1 MTGALPPAPPP
12 SRAKAA
18 AASLPGPPPASALVP
33 TRTTNVGASRTAKRC
48 PTCGERFPI
57 DYRVCPR
64 DVVELEVEA
73 ESEHDPYIGV
83 ALAETY
89 RIVRRIGVGGMG
101 SVYEATHARLPS
113 RRYAVKVMHDELA
126 RKPELVTRFRREADV
141 AGLAAHPNAVE
152 VFDVGDTPEG
162 IPFIVA
168 ELLEG
173 EDLGQRLDRE
183 HLLSLPE
190 TVRIVRQLCA
200 ALQTAHE
207 VGIVHRDLKPD
218 NVFLVGPSAEVKLLD
233 FGIARLTDP
242 AQGNRTRTGIVMGTP
257 AYMAPEQAR
266 GAHVD
271 RRCDVYAVGAILYR
285 CLTGRPVFDD
295 EDPAAVLTAVL
306 TREPDRPRAV
316 RPDLP
321 AAVEL
326 VIEQALARDLADRF
340 QSMADL
346 DAALAE
352 LVGAHPTAEPSV
364 TSSES
369 RPTGSEAALAVP
381 ETRLEAR
388 RQVAR
393 ARPTLVAMTALGVLV
408 AAGIAVDLLGRLIAS
423 RAADGIPSGTEGV
436 LVVIGVLAAIG
447 TPTGLWIRFLRQRVW
462 NNSRRAVALARRTTA
477 TVTAAASTYAA
488 VVVGARIL
496 DLGLAA
502 TPSATTGL
510 LAAITASVAAAVAV
524 VVAIRTTRPVRPE
537 LRAASAG

>member
-1 MTGALPPAPPP
+1 M
-12 SRAKAA
+12 
-18 AASLPGPPPASALVP
+18 
-33 TRTTNVGASRTAKRC
+33 
-48 PTCGERFPI
+48 

-73 ESEHDPYIGV
+73 EDDHDPYIGI
-83 ALAETY
+83 ALADTY
-89 RIVRRIGVGGMG
+89 RIVRRIGIGGMG
-101 SVYEATHARLPS
+101 GVYEATHARLAS
-113 RRYAVKVMHDELA
+113 RRYAVKIMHDELA

-141 AGLAAHPNAVE
+141 AGLAAHPNSVE
-152 VFDVGDTPEG
+152 VFDVGDTAEG

-173 EDLGQRLDRE
+173 EDLGQRLERE
-183 HLLSLPE
+183 GRLSLSE

-207 VGIVHRDLKPD
+207 VGVVHRDLKPD
-218 NVFLVGPSAEVKLLD
+218 NVYLVGKSADDVKLLD

-242 AQGNRTRTGIVMGTP
+242 AMGNRTRTGIVMGTP

-285 CLTGRPVFDD
+285 CLTGRPVFDH

-316 RPDLP
+316 SPDLP

-326 VIEQALARDLADRF
+326 VIEQALARDVTDRF

-352 LVGAHPTAEPSV
+352 LVGESASSDTHV
-364 TSSES
+364 TVSDTST
-369 RPTGSEAALAVP
+369 TGSEAAIAVP
-381 ETRLEAR
+381 ETRLQAR
-388 RQVAR
+388 REVAR
-393 ARPTLVAMTALGVLV
+393 ARPTLIAMTGLGVLV
-408 AAGIAVDLLGRLIAS
+408 AAGIAVDLLGRLIAH
-423 RAADGIPSGTEGV
+423 RAADGIPSGTEGA

-462 NNSRRAVALARRTTA
+462 SNSRRAVALARRTTT

-488 VVVGARIL
+488 VIVGARLL

-502 TPSATTGL
+502 TPGATTGI
-510 LAAITASVAAAVAV
+510 LAAIVASACAAVAV
-524 VVAIRTTRPVRPE
+524 VVAVWMTRPIRPE
-537 LRAASAG
+537 H